1 MEATKVDILAYL
13 ASQKELFKA
22 EFQVTKLGLFGSY
35 ATDNAGSDS
44 DIDVIIEFE
53 PQTSQLR
60 DKKEKIRSLIKGR
73 FNKEVDL
80 CREKYIKPYFRE
92 HILNS
97 AIYV

>member
-13 ASQKELFKA
+13 ASQKELFKV

-35 ATDNAGSDS
+35 ASDNAGSHS

-60 DKKEKIRSLIKGR
+60 DKKEKIRSLIKDQ

-92 HILNS
+92 HILKS